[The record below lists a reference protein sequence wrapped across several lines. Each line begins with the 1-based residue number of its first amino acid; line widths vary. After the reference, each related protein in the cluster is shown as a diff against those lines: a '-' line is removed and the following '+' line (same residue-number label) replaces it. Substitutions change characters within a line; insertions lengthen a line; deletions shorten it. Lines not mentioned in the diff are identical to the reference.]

1 MDQFMAPLW
10 LSLRLAIYT
19 TLVLALVGG
28 LAGYFLH
35 MFSFR
40 GKSLIR
46 ALIALPLVLPPTVLG
61 YYLLV
66 AMQPDSPM
74 GSTLERLFGIRMV
87 FSFQGILLGS
97 IVFSLPFMVSPI
109 LSGLDALPRSLREAS
124 FTLGKTR
131 LQTFFKVLLPNIKGS
146 LFAATIMTFA
156 HTIGEFGVV
165 LMIGGNIPGETRVAS
180 IAIFH
185 EMEAMNYDRANE
197 YALVLLG
204 FSLAIIFV
212 VQWLQKRM
220 ALW

>member
-1 MDQFMAPLW
+1 MEQFMAPLW
-10 LSLRLAIYT
+10 LSLKLAVFT
-19 TLVLALVGG
+19 TLILAFIGVVS
-28 LAGYFLH
+28 GYVLH

-46 ALIALPLVLPPTVLG
+46 AIVALPLVLPPTVLG

-66 AMQPDSPM
+66 AMQPDSVA
-74 GSTLERLFGIRMV
+74 GGVFEKLFGIRMV
-87 FSFQGILLGS
+87 FSFYGILLGS

-109 LSGLDALPRSLREAS
+109 LSGLDALPKSLMEAS

-131 LQTFFKVLLPNIKGS
+131 LQTFFKVLVPNIKSS
-146 LFAATIMTFA
+146 LFAAFIMTFA

-165 LMIGGNIPGETRVAS
+165 LMIGGNIPGQTRVAS

-185 EMEAMNYDRANE
+185 EMEAMNYDVANQ
-197 YALVLLG
+197 YAMVLLV
-204 FSLAIIFV
+204 FSLVIIFL
-212 VQWLQKRM
+212 VQWLQKRI

>member
-1 MDQFMAPLW
+1 MAPLW
-10 LSLRLAIYT
+10 LSLKLAVFT
-19 TLVLALVGG
+19 TLILALVGVVS
-28 LAGYFLH
+28 GYVLH

-46 ALIALPLVLPPTVLG
+46 AIVALPLVLPPTVLG

-66 AMQPDSPM
+66 AMQPDSFA
-74 GSTLERLFGIRMV
+74 GGVFETLFGVRMV
-87 FSFQGILLGS
+87 FSFYGILLGS

-109 LSGLDALPRSLREAS
+109 LSGLDALPKSLREAS

-131 LQTFFKVLLPNIKGS
+131 LQTFFKVLVPNIKSS
-146 LFAATIMTFA
+146 LFAAFIMTFA

-165 LMIGGNIPGETRVAS
+165 LMIGGNIPGQTRVAS

-185 EMEAMNYDRANE
+185 EMEAMNYDVANQ
-197 YALVLLG
+197 YAMVLLV
-204 FSLAIIFV
+204 FSLVIIFL
-212 VQWLQKRM
+212 VQWLQKRI

>member
-1 MDQFMAPLW
+1 MAPLW
-10 LSLRLAIYT
+10 LSLKLAVFT
-19 TLVLALVGG
+19 TLILAFIGVVS
-28 LAGYFLH
+28 GYVLH

-46 ALIALPLVLPPTVLG
+46 AIVALPLVLPPTVLG

-66 AMQPDSPM
+66 AMQPDSVA
-74 GSTLERLFGIRMV
+74 GGVFEKLFGIRMV
-87 FSFQGILLGS
+87 FSFYGILLGS

-109 LSGLDALPRSLREAS
+109 LSGLDALPKSLMEAS

-131 LQTFFKVLLPNIKGS
+131 LQTFFKVLVPNIKSS
-146 LFAATIMTFA
+146 LFAAFIMTFA

-165 LMIGGNIPGETRVAS
+165 LMIGGNIPGQTRVAS

-185 EMEAMNYDRANE
+185 EMEAMNYDVANQ
-197 YALVLLG
+197 YAMVLLV
-204 FSLAIIFV
+204 FSLVIIFL
-212 VQWLQKRM
+212 VQWLQKRI

>member
-1 MDQFMAPLW
+1 MEQFMAPLW
-10 LSLRLAIYT
+10 LSLKLAVFT
-19 TLVLALVGG
+19 TLILALVGVVS
-28 LAGYFLH
+28 GYVLH

-46 ALIALPLVLPPTVLG
+46 AIVALPLVLPPTVLG

-66 AMQPDSPM
+66 AMQPDSVA
-74 GSTLERLFGIRMV
+74 GGVFEKLFGIRMV
-87 FSFQGILLGS
+87 FSFYGILLGS

-109 LSGLDALPRSLREAS
+109 LSGLDALPKSLMEAS

-131 LQTFFKVLLPNIKGS
+131 LQTFFKVLVPNIKSS
-146 LFAATIMTFA
+146 LFAAFIMTFA

-165 LMIGGNIPGETRVAS
+165 LMIGGNIPGQTRVAS

-185 EMEAMNYDRANE
+185 EMEAMNYDVANQ
-197 YALVLLG
+197 YALVLLV
-204 FSLAIIFV
+204 FSLVIIFL
-212 VQWLQKRM
+212 VQWLQKWI